1 MPIDSQ
7 SICPMVPTKI
17 NVVRRNMADER
28 PIATF
33 LTEAFILIETSLG
46 RTFGRTRSINPERSG
61 TRVIMLR
68 GPVKL
73 KWSPP

>member
-28 PIATF
+28 PIAH
-33 LTEAFILIETSLG
+33 LTEAFILAEISLG
-46 RTFGRTRSINPERSG
+46 RTLGRTSRINPERSG

-68 GPVKL
+68 GR
-73 KWSPP
+73 